1 MSLQR
6 TRALVIGGLCALGA
20 GLPPAPAAA
29 EGSPVITPE
38 IALILDVAGAVFSG
52 PIDQLGGHDPTIEGF
67 NLQQLEMALGAA
79 VDPYFRL
86 DANLVFSLFGVEVE
100 EAYGSTLRLPGGFAM
115 RAGQFLTPFG
125 YINGTHPHAWH
136 FVDQPLVLG
145 KFFGGEGSR
154 GLGFEL
160 SWLAPTPW
168 FMEWVAAANMASG
181 GATARSFYGNDAI
194 PLDGVEDLLY
204 TTALKQFFDLGEDWG
219 LAWGLSAQH
228 GPNATGFN
236 NRSAIYGSDVRI
248 RWRPRDHAKRRALTS
263 QTEVMLRQRQLPDAE
278 VVDFGGYTQLVFA
291 INTRW
296 ETGARFEWVS
306 GDPDDDLDPEWD
318 AMRRRT
324 SAQVTFY
331 PSHFSRLRLQ
341 GSVDEPT
348 WRDRPTFAGFL
359 AAEFMIGAHA
369 AHEY

>member
-1 MSLQR
+1 MNHA
-6 TRALVIGGLCALGA
+6 TRHPALAAVLAVIVFIAA
-20 GLPPAPAAA
+20 TPARADG
-29 EGSPVITPE
+29 EPVITPE

-52 PIDQLGGHDPTIEGF
+52 PIDQRGGHDPTVEGF
-67 NLQQLEMALGAA
+67 NLQQLEMSLGAA

-125 YINGTHPHAWH
+125 YINGTHPHAWS
-136 FVDQPLVLG
+136 FADQPLVLG

-160 SWLAPTPW
+160 RWLAPTPW
-168 FMEWVAAANMASG
+168 FMEWVAAAHMASG
-181 GATARSFYGNDAI
+181 GATARSFYGNDTI

-204 TTALKQFFDLGEDWG
+204 TTALKQFFALGDDWG
-219 LAWGLSAQH
+219 LSWGLSAQH

-236 NRSAIYGSDVRI
+236 NRSAIYGTDVRL
-248 RWRPRDHAKRRALTS
+248 RWRPRTNPHRRALTS
-263 QTEVMLRQRQLPDAE
+263 QTEVMLRQRQLPGAE
-278 VVDFGGYTQLVFA
+278 VVDFGGYTQLVLA
-291 INTRW
+291 ISKRW
-296 ETGARFEWVS
+296 EAGARFEWVS

-341 GSVDEPT
+341 GSVDDPT
-348 WRDRPTFAGFL
+348 WRDRPTYAGFL

-369 AHEY
+369 AHDY